1 MADDTLAESAAAAV
15 AVEAAPPSTGRRIAR
30 IAIWL
35 ASIAFVLVLLEVLGV
50 DVEAWL
56 RSLVDA
62 LTAVDVE
69 YVVFGLVFQTLETV
83 LSAVAWI
90 AILRAAYPQAAIRAM
105 PVLTCYAVA
114 VAGNDVLPASLGTLV
129 MLVMLL
135 AVIPESSFPGLVGG
149 QVVHKL
155 FFVVAGAF
163 VYLYLFLS
171 VPGSFETELSLLSEH
186 RALAV
191 IVPVAIAIVV
201 VLIVRAF
208 WSKLQGLWERAKRG
222 GAILADWKA
231 YTVKVLVPS
240 LGAWLCKLAVIGI
253 FLAAYGIPAT
263 FHTIMSVAGGNSLA
277 NVVSVTPGGAGVNQ
291 AVNSATLTREDVD
304 RETAIAYSAGQQL
317 ITTAWNVS
325 LAIVLVAVV
334 FGWSGGKQL
343 VATSYGEAK
352 ARAPDLKPRR
362 RRDSASGSDRS

>member
-1 MADDTLAESAAAAV
+1 MFQTFETGLA
-15 AVEAAPPSTGRRIAR
+15 GI
-30 IAIWL
+30 
-35 ASIAFVLVLLEVLGV
+35 
-50 DVEAWL
+50 AWL
-56 RSLVDA
+56 
-62 LTAVDVE
+62 
-69 YVVFGLVFQTLETV
+69 
-83 LSAVAWI
+83 
-90 AILRAAYPQAAIRAM
+90 AILRAAYPQAGIKALPI
-105 PVLTCYAVA
+105 LTCYAVA

-135 AVIPESSFPGLVGG
+135 AVIPEATFPGLVGG

-171 VPGSFETELSLLSEH
+171 VPGSFGTELALLSDH
-186 RALAV
+186 RALSV
-191 IVPVAIAIVV
+191 IVPAAIVLV
-201 VLIVRAF
+201 AVLVVRAF
-208 WSKLQGLWERAKRG
+208 WSRLRGLWERAKRG
-222 GAILADWKA
+222 GAILADKRA
-231 YTVKVLVPS
+231 YVLKVFLPS

-263 FHTIMSVAGGNSLA
+263 FHTIMTVAGGNSLA

-334 FGWSGGKQL
+334 FGWAGGKQL
-343 VATSYGEAK
+343 VAASYGEAK
-352 ARAPDLKPRR
+352 TRAPDWRPHRR
-362 RRDSASGSDRS
+362 KR